1 MKNSGA
7 KLSDVQSIYSG
18 AVRDLWVLCMGE
30 QIHAGGMMSSMELA
44 KSAGIKEGMHGVDLC
59 SCLGAGMRFLAK
71 NFKVK
76 MDGVDATP
84 AAIAKAKEAA
94 AAEKMSDK
102 LNFIEAD
109 VTKIPVDAGKY
120 DFVWGEDA
128 WCYVEDKEKL
138 ISEASRIVKKGG
150 VIAFTDW
157 IDGPKGLTEE
167 EAFRINDFMKFPY
180 MESLDGYKNLMT
192 KYGFEV
198 REATYIPFAKYV
210 DLYLTML
217 TEQHTY
223 DALRIIGDDM
233 NMFQAMGAEFGF
245 IQEKAHQDKITRGR
259 FVGVKK

>member
-7 KLSDVQSIYSG
+7 KLSDVQSIYSS

-59 SCLGAGMRFLAK
+59 CCLGAGMRFLAK

-84 AAIAKAKEAA
+84 SALSKAKEHAT
-94 AAEKMSDK
+94 AEKLSDK
-102 LNFIEAD
+102 FNFIEAD
-109 VTKIPVDAGKY
+109 VTKIPVEAGKY

-128 WCYVEDKEKL
+128 WCYVEDKDKL
-138 ISEASRIVKKGG
+138 ISEAARILKPGG
-150 VIAFTDW
+150 TIAFTDW
-157 IDGPKGLTEE
+157 IDGPKGLTDE

-180 MESLDGYKNLMT
+180 MESLEGYKNLLV
-192 KYGFEV
+192 KHGFEIK
-198 REATYIPFAKYV
+198 EAAYIPFAKYV

-223 DALRIIGDDM
+223 DALRLIGDDM
-233 NMFQAMGAEFGF
+233 ALFQAMGAEFGF
-245 IQEKAHQDKITRGR
+245 IQQKAHEDKITRGR
-259 FVGVKK
+259 FVAVKK